1 MPAFSAQ
8 TTRKL
13 HKKFQPRSFNLN
25 LILWVSFSVFTI
37 VVIAFFAV
45 VQNVQI
51 KYQYRAQTE
60 QSLRDAGDEIVR
72 YAIDFGALDPGFF
85 DPDTDLSRRL
95 LAIAN
100 RYNVSV
106 YLFTADGRF
115 VFPEIPTEEI
125 EEYAAIY
132 EEVRSRLGEEGDLV
146 SPYDT
151 GSGSYAH
158 ARRISLAGGEWYL
171 YLSSSTEH
179 ITRVM
184 NEMGW
189 LSLITGLFAVALAFV
204 VSGLVSM
211 VITKPIS
218 EVAEKAKE
226 LARGNYEV
234 NFESETY
241 ACLEVKELSES
252 LSRASAEISKADK
265 MQKELI
271 ANVSQDFK
279 TPLTMIK
286 AYASMIREIS
296 GDDKVKRDKHA
307 QVIIDEAD
315 RLAAL
320 VGDVL
325 DLSKL
330 QAGIEK
336 EEFSVFNLSE
346 DVYAVTNRFDFYV
359 ETEGYTINTD
369 IDDDLYTFATRGR
382 VEQVL
387 YNLIGNAISYTGADK
402 SILVRLKAGKDCSHF
417 EVIDTG
423 KGIPKEELDTIWDR
437 YYRSSEAHKRLKR
450 GTGLG
455 LSIVKSILQKYGIRF
470 GVKSEVGKGSC
481 FWVDFPLPNGR
492 ENKTK

>member
-8 TTRKL
+8 KTRKP

-51 KYQYRAQTE
+51 KYQYRDQTE
-60 QSLRDAGDEIVR
+60 QSLRDAGEEIVH
-72 YAIDFGALDPGFF
+72 YAETDDVFF
-85 DPDTDLSRRL
+85 QSVDLSRRL

-106 YLFTADGRF
+106 YLFTVDGRF
-115 VFPEIPTEEI
+115 VFPEYPVEEQ
-125 EEYAAIY
+125 EEYVAIY
-132 EEVRSRLGEEGDLV
+132 EEVRSRLGEGDLV

-151 GSGSYAH
+151 GEGSYAY

-179 ITRVM
+179 VTRVM

-252 LSRASAEISKADK
+252 LSHASAEISKADK

-271 ANVSQDFK
+271 ANVSHDFK

-296 GDDKVKRDKHA
+296 GDDKTKRDKHA

-359 ETEGYTINTD
+359 ETEGYTIHTD
-369 IDDDLYTFATRGR
+369 IDDDLYTFAARGR

-437 YYRSSEAHKRLKR
+437 YYRSNEAHKRLKR

-455 LSIVKSILQKYGIRF
+455 LSIVKSILVKYGIRF

>member
-8 TTRKL
+8 KTRKP

-51 KYQYRAQTE
+51 KYQYRDQTE
-60 QSLRDAGDEIVR
+60 RSLRDAGDEIVR

-95 LAIAN
+95 LAIAS

-115 VFPEIPTEEI
+115 VFPEYPVEEQ

-132 EEVRSRLGEEGDLV
+132 EEVRSRLGEGDLV

-151 GSGSYAH
+151 GDGSYAH

-179 ITRVM
+179 VTRVM

-234 NFESETY
+234 NFESETTVERCVQG
-241 ACLEVKELSES
+241 AL
-252 LSRASAEISKADK
+252 RIAEPCERGNF
-265 MQKELI
+265 Q
-271 ANVSQDFK
+271 
-279 TPLTMIK
+279 
-286 AYASMIREIS
+286 S
-296 GDDKVKRDKHA
+296 G
-307 QVIIDEAD
+307 
-315 RLAAL
+315 
-320 VGDVL
+320 
-325 DLSKL
+325 
-330 QAGIEK
+330 
-336 EEFSVFNLSE
+336 
-346 DVYAVTNRFDFYV
+346 
-359 ETEGYTINTD
+359 
-369 IDDDLYTFATRGR
+369 
-382 VEQVL
+382 
-387 YNLIGNAISYTGADK
+387 
-402 SILVRLKAGKDCSHF
+402 
-417 EVIDTG
+417 
-423 KGIPKEELDTIWDR
+423 
-437 YYRSSEAHKRLKR
+437 
-450 GTGLG
+450 
-455 LSIVKSILQKYGIRF
+455 
-470 GVKSEVGKGSC
+470 
-481 FWVDFPLPNGR
+481 
-492 ENKTK
+492 

>member
-8 TTRKL
+8 KTRKP

-72 YAIDFGALDPGFF
+72 YAETDDVFF
-85 DPDTDLSRRL
+85 QSVDLSRRL

-115 VFPEIPTEEI
+115 VFPEIPTEEQ

-132 EEVRSRLGEEGDLV
+132 EEVRSRLGEGDLV

-151 GSGSYAH
+151 GDGSYAH

-179 ITRVM
+179 VTRVM

-211 VITKPIS
+211 VICGGARVRRQRARLDGHHQAHQRGRRKGEGARPRQLRSQLRERNIRLPRS
-218 EVAEKAKE
+218 QGALRIFEPCE
-226 LARGNYEV
+226 RGN
-234 NFESETY
+234 F
-241 ACLEVKELSES
+241 
-252 LSRASAEISKADK
+252 
-265 MQKELI
+265 Q
-271 ANVSQDFK
+271 
-279 TPLTMIK
+279 
-286 AYASMIREIS
+286 S
-296 GDDKVKRDKHA
+296 G
-307 QVIIDEAD
+307 
-315 RLAAL
+315 
-320 VGDVL
+320 
-325 DLSKL
+325 
-330 QAGIEK
+330 
-336 EEFSVFNLSE
+336 
-346 DVYAVTNRFDFYV
+346 
-359 ETEGYTINTD
+359 
-369 IDDDLYTFATRGR
+369 
-382 VEQVL
+382 
-387 YNLIGNAISYTGADK
+387 
-402 SILVRLKAGKDCSHF
+402 
-417 EVIDTG
+417 
-423 KGIPKEELDTIWDR
+423 
-437 YYRSSEAHKRLKR
+437 
-450 GTGLG
+450 
-455 LSIVKSILQKYGIRF
+455 
-470 GVKSEVGKGSC
+470 
-481 FWVDFPLPNGR
+481 
-492 ENKTK
+492 

>member
-1 MPAFSAQ
+1 MPAFPARSA
-8 TTRKL
+8 RKP

-37 VVIAFFAV
+37 VVIAFFAI

-51 KYQYRAQTE
+51 EFQYRDQTE
-60 QSLRDAGDEIVR
+60 RDLRDAGEEIVTA
-72 YAIDFGALDPGFF
+72 AIEDDILFASG
-85 DPDTDLSRRL
+85 DLSRRL

-100 RYNVSV
+100 RYNVSI
-106 YLFTADGRF
+106 YLFTTDGRF
-115 VFPEIPTEEI
+115 VFPEIPSDETEK
-125 EEYAAIY
+125 YYAIY
-132 EEVRSRLGEEGDLV
+132 EEVRSRLGEGNFV

-151 GSGSYAH
+151 GSGSYAY
-158 ARRISLAGGEWYL
+158 AMRLSLADGEWYL
-171 YLSSSTEH
+171 YLESSTAH
-179 ITRVM
+179 IARAM

-189 LSLITGLFAVALAFV
+189 LSLITALFAVALAFV

-271 ANVSQDFK
+271 ANVSHDFK

-296 GDDKVKRDKHA
+296 GDDKTKRDKHA

-359 ETEGYTINTD
+359 ETEGYTIHTD
-369 IDDDLYTFATRGR
+369 IDDDLYTFAARGR

-387 YNLIGNAISYTGADK
+387 YNLIGNAISYTGEDK

-437 YYRSSEAHKRLKR
+437 YYRSNEAHKRLKR

-470 GVKSEVGKGSC
+470 GVRSEVGKGSC

-492 ENKTK
+492 ENKIN

>member
-1 MPAFSAQ
+1 MPSLAQ
-8 TTRKL
+8 LKAQKP
-13 HKKFQPRSFNLN
+13 HKKFQPKSFNLN
-25 LILWVSFSVFTI
+25 LILWASFSLFTI

-51 KYQYRAQTE
+51 GFQYRERTE
-60 QSLRDAGDEIVR
+60 RDLRDAGEEIVR
-72 YAIDFGALDPGFF
+72 YAIGDSFF
-85 DPDTDLSRRL
+85 AGGDLSRRL

-100 RYNVSV
+100 QYNVSV
-106 YLFTADGRF
+106 YLFDADGRF
-115 VFPEIPTEEI
+115 IFPEIPEE
-125 EEYAAIY
+125 EVDEYAAIY
-132 EEVRSRLGEEGDLV
+132 EEVRSLIGDSDYV

-151 GSGSYAH
+151 GDGSYAY
-158 ARRISLAGGEWYL
+158 AMRVTIWGEEGYL
-171 YLSSSTEH
+171 YLSSSTAH
-179 ITRVM
+179 ISSAM

-189 LSLITGLFAVALAFV
+189 LSLITALFAVALAFV

-234 NFESETY
+234 TFESETY
-241 ACLEVKELSES
+241 ACLEVKELSEA
-252 LSRASAEISKADK
+252 LSHASAEISKADK

-271 ANVSQDFK
+271 ANVSHDFK

-307 QVIIDEAD
+307 QIIIDEAD

-330 QAGIEK
+330 QAGIVQD
-336 EEFSVFNLSE
+336 EFSVFNLSE
-346 DVYAVTNRFDFYV
+346 DVYAVTGRFDFYV
-359 ETEGYTINTD
+359 ETEGYVINTD
-369 IDDDLYTFATRGR
+369 IDDDLYTFAARGR

-387 YNLIGNAISYTGADK
+387 YNLIGNAINYTGADK

-437 YYRSSEAHKRLKR
+437 YYRSGEAHKRLKR

-455 LSIVKSILQKYGIRF
+455 LSIVKSILVRYGIRF
-470 GVKSEVGKGSC
+470 GVRSEVGKGSC